1 MRGDPLYRIGVDVG
15 GTFTDLVAVD
25 DTGQTTLAKVPS
37 TPEDPSIGVLDGLK
51 LLADT
56 LGAEL
61 PVLLAETE
69 RIVHGTTVAT
79 NALLERKGARV
90 GLMTTEG
97 HRDVIEMRE
106 GLKDDRYNLRVPL
119 PEQLVPRKQRV
130 GVRERLRGDGRVEI
144 ALDPVSLDRAL
155 DALKRERIEAVA
167 VCYLH
172 AYRDQRHELATK
184 VAIERELPG
193 VYVSLSSEVLPQIKE
208 YERVSTTVLNAYVG
222 PALSRYLARLEQRL
236 AEAGYG
242 GPTLIIQSHGG
253 VAPIA
258 ESGRLA
264 AGAVLSGPAGGIAG
278 SVYASRLLDRDPV
291 KSERFFVT
299 PAEAGV
305 QGHLSSPALGSRF
318 CGNDDLVSSDGTPE
332 RSNLIPFDMGGTSTD
347 ISLIVR
353 GQPSRVAGR
362 RVAGHTIALNSLDIA
377 SIGAGGGSIAR
388 VDAGGILHV
397 GPQSAG
403 AVPGPACYGA
413 GGTAATVTDAN
424 LVLGYLDPVNFLG
437 GRRRL
442 DLSAAETAVDD
453 IAARLAIDRLAAA
466 RGIHRVVNT
475 TMAEGVRLVSV
486 RRGVDPRHFALLAFG
501 GASGLHAT
509 EIARQLDLSR
519 VVVPRVAAVLS
530 AWGML
535 TTDLRFEVARTH
547 IGDMRSLDGGAVKRL
562 FEEMEAE
569 GIERLRA
576 SPGSGSGVGF
586 DGPVRTTRSV
596 DMRYGEQVFEIAVPL
611 DEVDWDAPD
620 PLPQIVE
627 RFHRR
632 HEELYTYSLP
642 DQDSVLV
649 NARVAVAGL
658 LSALPQEPL
667 LAEAPPAV
675 PRKQR
680 GTYLEGWVTC
690 LVYDFEALA
699 PNQTIAGPAI
709 VESPMTTVLL
719 RPGDVARVT
728 ALGWLDIALSPA

>member
-1 MRGDPLYRIGVDVG
+1 VYRIGVDVG

-25 DTGQTTLAKVPS
+25 DFGKATLAKVPS
-37 TPEDPSIGVLDGLK
+37 TPEDPSIGVLDGLE
-51 LLADT
+51 LLAVT
-56 LGAEL
+56 LGTEL
-61 PVLLAETE
+61 AALLDETE
-69 RIVHGTTVAT
+69 RVVHGTTVAT
-79 NALLERKGARV
+79 NVLLEHKGARV
-90 GLMTTEG
+90 GLLTTKG

-106 GLKDDRYNLRVPL
+106 GLKDDRYNLRLPP
-119 PEQLVPRKQRV
+119 PEQLVPRKMRL
-130 GVRERLRGDGRVEI
+130 GVRERLRADGRVEI
-144 ALDPVSLDRAL
+144 PLDPASLNRTVDE
-155 DALKRERIEAVA
+155 LKQEQVEAVA

-172 AYRDQRHELATK
+172 AYRDPRHELATK
-184 VAIERELPG
+184 AAVEKELLDA
-193 VYVSLSSEVLPQIKE
+193 YVSLSSEVLPQIKE
-208 YERVSTTVLNAYVG
+208 YERVSTTVVNAYVG
-222 PALSRYLARLEQRL
+222 PALSRYLARLERRL
-236 AEAGYG
+236 AEVGYG

-278 SVYASRLLDRDPV
+278 SVHAARLLG
-291 KSERFFVT
+291 K
-299 PAEAGV
+299 
-305 QGHLSSPALGSRF
+305 H
-318 CGNDDLVSSDGTPE
+318 
-332 RSNLIPFDMGGTSTD
+332 NLIPFDMGGTSTD
-347 ISLIVR
+347 ISLIVG
-353 GQPSRVAGR
+353 GQPTLVTGR

-424 LVLGYLDPVNFLG
+424 LVLGYLDPASFLG
-437 GRRRL
+437 GRRPL
-442 DLSAAETAVDD
+442 DRSAAETAVDG
-453 IAARLAIDRLAAA
+453 IAAKLGIDRLAAA

-509 EIARQLDLSR
+509 EIAQQLDLTR
-519 VVVPRVAAVLS
+519 VIVPRVAAVLS

-547 IGDMRSLDGGAVKRL
+547 IGDMRALDGGAVRQV
-562 FEEMEAE
+562 FEEMEAD
-569 GIERLRA
+569 GLHRLRA
-576 SPGSGSGVGF
+576 SF
-586 DGPVRTTRSV
+586 DGPARTARSV

-611 DEVDWDAPD
+611 DGVDWAAAD

-642 DQDSVLV
+642 DQETVLV

-658 LSALPQEPL
+658 LSALPQEPDL
-667 LAEAPPAV
+667 PEASPAA
-675 PRKQR
+675 PRSER
-680 GTYLEGWVTC
+680 RTYLDDWVTSP
-690 LVYDFEALA
+690 VYDFDALA
-699 PNQTIAGPAI
+699 PKQTIAGPAI
-709 VESPMTTVLL
+709 IESSMTTVLL
-719 RPGDVARVT
+719 RQGEVATVT
-728 ALGWLDIALSPA
+728 PLGWLDIILPPMPRGW